1 MSINKS
7 VLKNAIVCV
16 ALLVS
21 MQSVFAQT
29 GTVVIPATEI
39 MSAPLGTVSD
49 PVAMAVV
56 PLANS
61 GAWANQGGGP
71 AIYSKNMYY
80 YLQINPSGS
89 IPANATITSVSWSWG
104 LSYRPTGLITYLCH
118 DTTSACIDVTKTN
131 SQSGSTSSF
140 YNRAAN
146 KKMLFAFLVQ
156 GTGTMSPA
164 YGQIDQVIVTY
175 QF

>member
-1 MSINKS
+1 MSINKKS

-39 MSAPLGTVSD
+39 MSAPLGTGGSY
-49 PVAMAVV
+49 
-56 PLANS
+56 NS
-61 GAWANQGGGP
+61 
-71 AIYSKNMYY
+71 
-80 YLQINPSGS
+80 
-89 IPANATITSVSWSWG
+89 
-104 LSYRPTGLITYLCH
+104 
-118 DTTSACIDVTKTN
+118 
-131 SQSGSTSSF
+131 
-140 YNRAAN
+140 AAN

-156 GTGTMSPA
+156 GTGTISPA

>member
-1 MSINKS
+1 MNINKS
-7 VLKNAIVCV
+7 LLKNIIVYA
-16 ALLVS
+16 ALLASV
-21 MQSVFAQT
+21 QSVFAQT
-29 GTVVIPATEI
+29 GVAIIPATEI
-39 MSAPLGTVSD
+39 MSAPVGTVNA

-71 AIYSKNMYY
+71 AIYSKSMYY
-80 YLQINPSGS
+80 YLQINPVGV

-104 LSYRPTGLITYLCH
+104 LSYKPAGLLTYLCH
-118 DTTSACIDVTKTN
+118 DTTSACIDVTN
-131 SQSGSTSSF
+131 LQSGSTSSF
-140 YNRAAN
+140 YNLAAN

-164 YGQIDQVIVTY
+164 YGQLDQVIVTY
-175 QF
+175 QY